1 MHNQPSKI
9 AGAHLRSLNRLVRRV
24 RYHLRKGRSLT
35 LPANVW
41 EGAKAKDYEH
51 DGDVVNRIAEKAG
64 CDWLINCR
72 TRESHFYL

>member
-1 MHNQPSKI
+1 MVTKTR
-9 AGAHLRSLNRLVRRV
+9 GAHPRSLNRLVRRV
-24 RYHLRKGRSLT
+24 RYHLRKGRSLI

-64 CDWLINCR
+64 CDWLINNE
-72 TRESHFYL
+72 TREAHFYL